1 MNNLPN
7 RITIT
12 RILLMPV
19 FIALFLVSFPGSKFV
34 ALGIFLIAAISDA
47 LDGYIARKYSL
58 VTDLGKFLDPIAD
71 KLLATTGLIM
81 LITGANPIIPMPYGI
96 IVMFV
101 MILRDYEV
109 TGLRQI
115 GQLKGRIIAADK
127 VAKIK
132 ANFLYFTLVYGLLI
146 SALREITINADFMKY
161 FTLVFYFFVGI
172 TTCLIALSG
181 IVYLANNIS
190 VFKDDKAE
198 EKVAENTD
206 NTNITSIVKEAS
218 TSSSKEGH
226 ITVEKSPDGKDTM
239 TNITVFINQ
248 DKLALLRDTLENL
261 GITGMNVTH
270 VLGCGMQKGHAELYR
285 GAELDT
291 VLLPKVK
298 VEVIVA
304 SIPVDT
310 VIEAAKK
317 VLYTGHIGD
326 GKIFVYSVDRVVKV
340 RTGEENEAA
349 LQDVE

>member
-146 SALREITINADFMKY
+146 SALREITINVDFMKY

-198 EKVAENTD
+198 EKVTENTD
-206 NTNITSIVKEAS
+206 TN
-218 TSSSKEGH
+218 
-226 ITVEKSPDGKDTM
+226 
-239 TNITVFINQ
+239 
-248 DKLALLRDTLENL
+248 
-261 GITGMNVTH
+261 
-270 VLGCGMQKGHAELYR
+270 
-285 GAELDT
+285 
-291 VLLPKVK
+291 
-298 VEVIVA
+298 
-304 SIPVDT
+304 
-310 VIEAAKK
+310 KK
-317 VLYTGHIGD
+317 VTE
-326 GKIFVYSVDRVVKV
+326 KKKSTKSK
-340 RTGEENEAA
+340 TK
-349 LQDVE
+349 

>member
-198 EKVAENTD
+198 EKVTENTD
-206 NTNITSIVKEAS
+206 TN
-218 TSSSKEGH
+218 
-226 ITVEKSPDGKDTM
+226 
-239 TNITVFINQ
+239 
-248 DKLALLRDTLENL
+248 
-261 GITGMNVTH
+261 
-270 VLGCGMQKGHAELYR
+270 
-285 GAELDT
+285 
-291 VLLPKVK
+291 
-298 VEVIVA
+298 
-304 SIPVDT
+304 
-310 VIEAAKK
+310 KK
-317 VLYTGHIGD
+317 VTE
-326 GKIFVYSVDRVVKV
+326 KKKSTKSK
-340 RTGEENEAA
+340 TK
-349 LQDVE
+349 

>member
-1 MNNLPN
+1 
-7 RITIT
+7 
-12 RILLMPV
+12 MPV

-190 VFKDDKAE
+190 VFKDEKTE

-206 NTNITSIVKEAS
+206 TN
-218 TSSSKEGH
+218 
-226 ITVEKSPDGKDTM
+226 
-239 TNITVFINQ
+239 
-248 DKLALLRDTLENL
+248 
-261 GITGMNVTH
+261 
-270 VLGCGMQKGHAELYR
+270 
-285 GAELDT
+285 
-291 VLLPKVK
+291 
-298 VEVIVA
+298 
-304 SIPVDT
+304 
-310 VIEAAKK
+310 KK
-317 VLYTGHIGD
+317 VTE
-326 GKIFVYSVDRVVKV
+326 KKKSTKSK
-340 RTGEENEAA
+340 TK
-349 LQDVE
+349 

>member
-109 TGLRQI
+109 TGLRQV

-190 VFKDDKAE
+190 VFKEDKAE

-206 NTNITSIVKEAS
+206 TN
-218 TSSSKEGH
+218 
-226 ITVEKSPDGKDTM
+226 
-239 TNITVFINQ
+239 
-248 DKLALLRDTLENL
+248 
-261 GITGMNVTH
+261 
-270 VLGCGMQKGHAELYR
+270 
-285 GAELDT
+285 
-291 VLLPKVK
+291 
-298 VEVIVA
+298 
-304 SIPVDT
+304 
-310 VIEAAKK
+310 KK
-317 VLYTGHIGD
+317 VTE
-326 GKIFVYSVDRVVKV
+326 KKKSTKSK
-340 RTGEENEAA
+340 TK
-349 LQDVE
+349 

>member
-115 GQLKGRIIAADK
+115 GQLKCRIIAADK

-190 VFKDDKAE
+190 VFKDEKTE

-206 NTNITSIVKEAS
+206 TNKEVTEKKKS
-218 TSSSKEGH
+218 TKSK
-226 ITVEKSPDGKDTM
+226 TK
-239 TNITVFINQ
+239 
-248 DKLALLRDTLENL
+248 
-261 GITGMNVTH
+261 
-270 VLGCGMQKGHAELYR
+270 
-285 GAELDT
+285 
-291 VLLPKVK
+291 
-298 VEVIVA
+298 
-304 SIPVDT
+304 
-310 VIEAAKK
+310 
-317 VLYTGHIGD
+317 
-326 GKIFVYSVDRVVKV
+326 
-340 RTGEENEAA
+340 
-349 LQDVE
+349 

>member
-190 VFKDDKAE
+190 VFKDEKTE

-206 NTNITSIVKEAS
+206 TN
-218 TSSSKEGH
+218 
-226 ITVEKSPDGKDTM
+226 
-239 TNITVFINQ
+239 
-248 DKLALLRDTLENL
+248 
-261 GITGMNVTH
+261 
-270 VLGCGMQKGHAELYR
+270 
-285 GAELDT
+285 
-291 VLLPKVK
+291 
-298 VEVIVA
+298 
-304 SIPVDT
+304 
-310 VIEAAKK
+310 KK
-317 VLYTGHIGD
+317 VTE
-326 GKIFVYSVDRVVKV
+326 KKKSTKSK
-340 RTGEENEAA
+340 TK
-349 LQDVE
+349 

>member
-132 ANFLYFTLVYGLLI
+132 ANFFYFTLVYGLLI

-206 NTNITSIVKEAS
+206 TN
-218 TSSSKEGH
+218 
-226 ITVEKSPDGKDTM
+226 
-239 TNITVFINQ
+239 
-248 DKLALLRDTLENL
+248 
-261 GITGMNVTH
+261 
-270 VLGCGMQKGHAELYR
+270 
-285 GAELDT
+285 
-291 VLLPKVK
+291 
-298 VEVIVA
+298 
-304 SIPVDT
+304 
-310 VIEAAKK
+310 KK
-317 VLYTGHIGD
+317 VTE
-326 GKIFVYSVDRVVKV
+326 KKKSTKSK
-340 RTGEENEAA
+340 TK
-349 LQDVE
+349 

>member
-1 MNNLPN
+1 
-7 RITIT
+7 
-12 RILLMPV
+12 MPV

-190 VFKDDKAE
+190 VFKEDKAE

-206 NTNITSIVKEAS
+206 TNKKITEKKKS
-218 TSSSKEGH
+218 TKSK
-226 ITVEKSPDGKDTM
+226 TK
-239 TNITVFINQ
+239 
-248 DKLALLRDTLENL
+248 
-261 GITGMNVTH
+261 
-270 VLGCGMQKGHAELYR
+270 
-285 GAELDT
+285 
-291 VLLPKVK
+291 
-298 VEVIVA
+298 
-304 SIPVDT
+304 
-310 VIEAAKK
+310 
-317 VLYTGHIGD
+317 
-326 GKIFVYSVDRVVKV
+326 
-340 RTGEENEAA
+340 
-349 LQDVE
+349 

>member
-198 EKVAENTD
+198 EKVTENTD
-206 NTNITSIVKEAS
+206 TNKEVTENT
-218 TSSSKEGH
+218 
-226 ITVEKSPDGKDTM
+226 DT
-239 TNITVFINQ
+239 N
-248 DKLALLRDTLENL
+248 
-261 GITGMNVTH
+261 
-270 VLGCGMQKGHAELYR
+270 
-285 GAELDT
+285 
-291 VLLPKVK
+291 
-298 VEVIVA
+298 
-304 SIPVDT
+304 
-310 VIEAAKK
+310 KK
-317 VLYTGHIGD
+317 VTE
-326 GKIFVYSVDRVVKV
+326 KKKSTKSK
-340 RTGEENEAA
+340 TK
-349 LQDVE
+349 

>member
-190 VFKDDKAE
+190 VFKDEKTE

-206 NTNITSIVKEAS
+206 TNKEVTEKKKS
-218 TSSSKEGH
+218 TKSK
-226 ITVEKSPDGKDTM
+226 TK
-239 TNITVFINQ
+239 
-248 DKLALLRDTLENL
+248 
-261 GITGMNVTH
+261 
-270 VLGCGMQKGHAELYR
+270 
-285 GAELDT
+285 
-291 VLLPKVK
+291 
-298 VEVIVA
+298 
-304 SIPVDT
+304 
-310 VIEAAKK
+310 
-317 VLYTGHIGD
+317 
-326 GKIFVYSVDRVVKV
+326 
-340 RTGEENEAA
+340 
-349 LQDVE
+349 

>member
-34 ALGIFLIAAISDA
+34 ELGIFLIAAISDA

-101 MILRDYEV
+101 MMLRDYEV

-190 VFKDDKAE
+190 VFKDDKDE

-206 NTNITSIVKEAS
+206 TNKKITEKKKS
-218 TSSSKEGH
+218 TKSK
-226 ITVEKSPDGKDTM
+226 TK
-239 TNITVFINQ
+239 
-248 DKLALLRDTLENL
+248 
-261 GITGMNVTH
+261 
-270 VLGCGMQKGHAELYR
+270 
-285 GAELDT
+285 
-291 VLLPKVK
+291 
-298 VEVIVA
+298 
-304 SIPVDT
+304 
-310 VIEAAKK
+310 
-317 VLYTGHIGD
+317 
-326 GKIFVYSVDRVVKV
+326 
-340 RTGEENEAA
+340 
-349 LQDVE
+349 